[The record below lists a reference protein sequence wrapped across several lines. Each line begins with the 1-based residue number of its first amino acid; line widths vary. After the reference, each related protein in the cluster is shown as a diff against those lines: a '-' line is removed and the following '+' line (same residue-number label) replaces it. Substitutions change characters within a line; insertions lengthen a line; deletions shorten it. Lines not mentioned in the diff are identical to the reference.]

1 MFTHVLHL
9 EIVFRAAND
18 LELFQ
23 KLSYKV
29 LQTIEQ
35 EQPFDGNPLYA
46 ILHEPLYC
54 QGCAISLSLLLM
66 TQNLIRVLRKAAN
79 WSASRILQNHNQFS
93 WAQARTQADDVPV
106 YFTGEMVSP
115 PSLK

>member
-1 MFTHVLHL
+1 MIGGIDTIHRELPTILIPLRTVTHVLHS

-29 LQTIEQ
+29 LQVIEQ

-46 ILHEPLYC
+46 ILHEPIYC
-54 QGCAISLSLLLM
+54 QGWAISLL
-66 TQNLIRVLRKAAN
+66 VL
-79 WSASRILQNHNQFS
+79 
-93 WAQARTQADDVPV
+93 
-106 YFTGEMVSP
+106 
-115 PSLK
+115 